1 VDNEAAASFRQASA
15 RPVSAV
21 RTAGGIAAPG
31 FHRYDYDAGICDR
44 EEGRQRRGPQPAPAP
59 SARGG
64 AAYAPPLRDVL
75 RPRHPGGNGPLL
87 SATVRPPMPSGGG
100 TDRSGPAGSRRP
112 ARGPK
117 AGNLGLR
124 TPHTG
129 GAITLTSAPASRP
142 TITTKALRTIVL
154 AYQAASAGRSPAC
167 RFVPSC
173 SDYALEAL
181 QTFGT
186 RKGIPL
192 VVRRLARC
200 RPGGPFGL
208 DPVPESPSREGTG
221 PESPAPDGSLQDGP
235 LQDGP
240 LEVGLVLDD
249 LVSHG
254 HGGAEK
260 RST

>member
-1 VDNEAAASFRQASA
+1 VNNEAAASFRQASA

-21 RTAGGIAAPG
+21 RTAGSIAAPG

-64 AAYAPPLRDVL
+64 AAYAPPLRDVPG
-75 RPRHPGGNGPLL
+75 PRHPGGNGPFL
-87 SATVRPPMPSGGG
+87 SATVRPSVPSGGG
-100 TDRSGPAGSRRP
+100 TNRSGPAGSGGP
-112 ARGPK
+112 AGGPK

-142 TITTKALRTIVL
+142 TITTKALRAIVL

-181 QTFGT
+181 QTFGA

-208 DPVPESPSREGTG
+208 DAVPESPSREATG
-221 PESPAPDGSLQDGP
+221 PESPLQDGSLQDGP
-235 LQDGP
+235 LQD
-240 LEVGLVLDD
+240 GLVLDD